1 MQSQEIF
8 KGIHLSSLVSH
19 WPKVVLGVV
28 LVVVVVRVVVFL
40 FLFLFLSVVKAVFSV
55 WAVSGVL
62 LSEAMERSEGRCG
75 VGVAMVGGATR
86 PALRLQEDTVGRWV
100 LTVVLGVREGVVMFD
115 LFDLCL

>member
-40 FLFLFLSVVKAVFSV
+40 FLFLFWSVVKAVFSV
-55 WAVSGVL
+55 WMVSVVVPREAVTLV
-62 LSEAMERSEGRCG
+62 
-75 VGVAMVGGATR
+75 
-86 PALRLQEDTVGRWV
+86 P
-100 LTVVLGVREGVVMFD
+100 VVDV
-115 LFDLCL
+115 